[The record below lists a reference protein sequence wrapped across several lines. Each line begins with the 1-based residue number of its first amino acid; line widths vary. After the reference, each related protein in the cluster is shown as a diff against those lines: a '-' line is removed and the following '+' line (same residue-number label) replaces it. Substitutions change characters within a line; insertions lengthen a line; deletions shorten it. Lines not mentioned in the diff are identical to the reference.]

1 MNRVISCVQINSQHS
16 KAASIELSKKD
27 VEILFITEP
36 YQIRNKVSTLINRSQ
51 SQVLAAEGA
60 HKPRA
65 ALRVRQD
72 LHPWI
77 VTDFTEADM
86 CVASIK
92 IKNQEVYVCSLYLDI
107 LREVQLPI
115 FLRLV
120 EWCNRERMPLVIGID
135 SNANSPM
142 RGSKEHNVQGEE
154 LEEIFFG

>member
-36 YQIRNKVSTLINRSQ
+36 YQICNKVSTLINRLQ
-51 SQVLAAEGA
+51 TQVLAAEGA

-77 VTDFTEADM
+77 VTEFTEADL

-92 IKNQEVYVCSLYLDI
+92 IKNQVIYVCSLYLDI
-107 LREVQLPI
+107 LKEVHNPT

-120 EWCNRERMPLVIGID
+120 EWCNRERMPLVIGMD
-135 SNANSPM
+135 SNTHSPM
-142 RGSKEHNVQGEE
+142 WGSE
-154 LEEIFFG
+154 